1 MPRFPFCRRGG
12 RWLALLPLAGG
23 ALLAARGVA
32 AATLMLDPP
41 LVDLRVGD
49 QAVLTLRLE
58 SAAEEINAAAGTVTL
73 PPGVAVREVRDAGSL
88 INFWV
93 RRPAIDS
100 LGFSGVIPGGY
111 QGSGGELFSLVVE
124 GTAIGQGD
132 VSIGEA
138 QALKNDGSGSAAA
151 VVVRPARL
159 TVAAAATGDP
169 NLVPAVT
176 DTVPPEPFTPALER
190 HAAVLDGRWFAA
202 FATQDKGSGL
212 ARYEVAEFGGRR
224 LPPPDQLSWRVADSP
239 YPLEDQ
245 SGRSYVLVKAVDHF
259 GNVWMGVVPPRVPSR
274 SRPGLLWGMLGG
286 VGVAVPVA
294 LWFGRRRFPPL
305 PYG

>member
-1 MPRFPFCRRGG
+1 MPGFSFCRRGC
-12 RWLALLPLAGG
+12 RWLAVLALAGG
-23 ALLAARGVA
+23 SLFAVRGAA

-41 LVDLRVGD
+41 LTDLRVGD

-58 SAAEEINAAAGTVTL
+58 STAEEINAVAGTIRL
-73 PPGVAVREVRDAGSL
+73 PAGVAVREVRDAGSL

-93 RRPAIDS
+93 RRPAVGS

-111 QGSGGELFSLVVE
+111 QGSGGELFSLVLE

-138 QALKNDGSGSAAA
+138 EALQNDGSGSAAA
-151 VVVRPARL
+151 MVVRPARL
-159 TVAAAATGDP
+159 TVRAAASGEPAV
-169 NLVPAVT
+169 VPAVT
-176 DTVPPEPFTPALER
+176 DTVPPEPFTPELAQT
-190 HAAVLDGRWFAA
+190 AAVLDGRWFAA

-245 SGRSYVLVKAVDHF
+245 SGRGYVLVKAVDHG
-259 GNVWMGVVPPRVPSR
+259 GNVWISVVPPRVQSR
-274 SRPGLLWGMLGG
+274 YRPWLFWGMLVVFGA
-286 VGVAVPVA
+286 AVPVA
-294 LWFGRRRFPPL
+294 LWLGRRRLPPL